1 MESILSFDCPWSEQ
15 MKSTVLIID
24 DLPSIL
30 ESMKVFFLHRDW
42 KVYTSLEGLKGLAMA
57 RKLKPGLVIL
67 DIKLPDIDGLVVLEK
82 LKKELPQTQVIIVTA
97 HQDMENTIASIKM
110 GAFDFIHKPID
121 IHEMDAALFRLSK
134 LASPEEKERS
144 SQVQEK
150 RTNYDDMPYIVG
162 KSMAMKE
169 VFKKIALVADSRVT
183 VLIQGESGT
192 GKELIAKAIHFQ
204 GIYRKQ
210 PFIVMDCSTLV
221 DTLTES
227 ELFGHEK
234 GAFTGADSTFVGRL
248 EKAGGGTIL
257 FDEIGE
263 MPLQTQSKLLR
274 FLHEKEFVRVGGTKV
289 IRSNARILAATNR
302 KLDSMMKQKE
312 FREDLFHR
320 LSVMTIYVPPLRE
333 RKSDIPLLSEYLL
346 KKICAQID
354 MPVKGI
360 DTDMVYDIFSRHD
373 WPGNVR
379 QLENTLT
386 RAVLMA
392 KSSILSEEDLQSA
405 LGITSSKKESNQ
417 PFKPLRE
424 IEKDYILKVLNAFD
438 WHFGKTCRILGISRP
453 TLRTKLK
460 KYGIVEKD

>member
-1 MESILSFDCPWSEQ
+1 MASN
-15 MKSTVLIID
+15 VLIID
-24 DLPSIL
+24 DQPSIL
-30 ESMKVFFLHRDW
+30 ESMKVFFVQRDW
-42 KVYTSLEGLKGLAMA
+42 EVHTSEEGLKGLAMA
-57 RKLKPGLVIL
+57 RKLKPRLVIL

-82 LKKELPQTQVIIVTA
+82 IKKELPQVQVIIVTA
-97 HQDMENTIASIKM
+97 YQDMENTIASIKM

-121 IHEMDAALFRLSK
+121 IHEMDAALYKLSK
-134 LASPEEKERS
+134 LSGHVQKGHPGPT
-144 SQVQEK
+144 QEK
-150 RTNYDDMPYIVG
+150 RINNDMPYIVG

-204 GIYRKQ
+204 GKCRKQ

-221 DTLTES
+221 DSLTES

-234 GAFTGADSTFVGRL
+234 GAFTGADATSVGRL
-248 EKAGGGTIL
+248 EKAGEGTVF

-302 KLDSMMKQKE
+302 KLNTMMRQKK

-320 LSVMTIYVPPLRE
+320 LSVMIIHVPPLRE
-333 RKSDIPLLSEYLL
+333 RKSDIPLLAEYLV
-346 KKICAQID
+346 KKICTQID
-354 MPVKGI
+354 IPAKRV
-360 DTDMVYDIFSRHD
+360 DSDMLHAILTRHD

-386 RAVLMA
+386 RAVLMT
-392 KSSILSEEDLQSA
+392 KSPVLTEDDLIGA
-405 LGITSSKKESNQ
+405 LGRISKIEQKNQ
-417 PFKPLRE
+417 QFRPLCE
-424 IEKDYILKVLNAFD
+424 IEKDYIVKVVNAFD
-438 WHFGKTCRILGISRP
+438 WHFGKACRILGISRP
-453 TLRTKLK
+453 TLRAKLK
-460 KYGIVEKD
+460 KYGIGAKQ

>member
-1 MESILSFDCPWSEQ
+1 MEDN
-15 MKSTVLIID
+15 VLIID
-24 DLPSIL
+24 DQPSIL
-30 ESMKVFFLHRDW
+30 ESMKVFFLQRDW
-42 KVYTSLEGLKGLAMA
+42 EVHTSLDGLTGLSMV
-57 RKLKPGLVIL
+57 RKLKPKLVIL
-67 DIKLPDIDGLVVLEK
+67 DIKLPDIDGLEVLDK
-82 LKKELPQTQVIIVTA
+82 IKKELPHTQVIIITA
-97 HQDMENTIASIKM
+97 YQDMENTIASIKM
-110 GAFDFIHKPID
+110 GAFEFIHKPID

-134 LASPEEKERS
+134 LSRPKDDGRIRQDS
-144 SQVQEK
+144 GK
-150 RTNYDDMPYIVG
+150 KINFDMPYIVG

-169 VFKKIALVADSRVT
+169 VFKKIALVTDSRVT

-204 GIYRKQ
+204 GAFRKQ

-248 EKAGGGTIL
+248 EKAGEGTIF

-302 KLDSMMKQKE
+302 KLDSMLRQKK

-320 LSVMTIYVPPLRE
+320 LSVMTIHVPPLRE
-333 RKSDIPLLSEYLL
+333 RKSDIPLLAEYLI
-346 KKICAQID
+346 KKICTQINISAKAFNSD
-354 MPVKGI
+354 MLHR
-360 DTDMVYDIFSRHD
+360 IFSRYE

-386 RAVLMA
+386 RAVLVA
-392 KSSILSEEDLQSA
+392 KSSVLTEEDLYCAIEKVS
-405 LGITSSKKESNQ
+405 GKKRENKQ
-417 PFKPLRE
+417 FKSLYE
-424 IEKDYILKVLNAFD
+424 IEKNYIIEVLNAFN

-453 TLRTKLK
+453 TLRSKLK
-460 KYGIVEKD
+460 KYGPIPNPKAKNH

>member
-1 MESILSFDCPWSEQ
+1 MASN
-15 MKSTVLIID
+15 VLIID
-24 DLPSIL
+24 DQPSIL
-30 ESMKVFFLHRDW
+30 ESMKVFFVQRDW
-42 KVYTSLEGLKGLAMA
+42 AVHTSEEGLKGLAMA
-57 RKLKPGLVIL
+57 RKLKPRLVIL

-82 LKKELPQTQVIIVTA
+82 IKKELPQVQVIIVTA
-97 HQDMENTIASIKM
+97 YQDMENTIASIKM

-121 IHEMDAALFRLSK
+121 IHEMDAALYKLSK
-134 LASPEEKERS
+134 LSGHEGKGHPSPT
-144 SQVQEK
+144 QEK
-150 RTNYDDMPYIVG
+150 KINNDMPYIVG

-204 GIYRKQ
+204 GKYRKQ

-227 ELFGHEK
+227 ELFGYEK
-234 GAFTGADSTFVGRL
+234 GAFTGADATSVGRL
-248 EKAGGGTIL
+248 EKAGEGTVF

-289 IRSNARILAATNR
+289 IRSNARIIAATNR
-302 KLDSMMKQKE
+302 KLNAMMRQNM

-320 LSVMTIYVPPLRE
+320 LSVMIIHVPPLRE
-333 RKSDIPLLSEYLL
+333 RKSDIPLLAEYLV
-346 KKICAQID
+346 KKICTQID
-354 MPVKGI
+354 IPVKRI
-360 DTDMVYDIFSRHD
+360 DADMLHAILTRHD

-386 RAVLMA
+386 RAVLMT
-392 KSSILSEEDLQSA
+392 KSPVLTEEDLYGA
-405 LGITSSKKESNQ
+405 LGRISKIKQEDQ
-417 PFKPLRE
+417 QFRPLCE
-424 IEKDYILKVLNAFD
+424 IEKDYIVKVVNAFD
-438 WHFGKTCRILGISRP
+438 WHFGKACRILGISRP
-453 TLRTKLK
+453 TLRAKLK
-460 KYGIVEKD
+460 KYGIGAKQ

>member
-1 MESILSFDCPWSEQ
+1 MEH
-15 MKSTVLIID
+15 TVLIID

-30 ESMKVFFLHRDW
+30 ESMKVFFLQRDW

-57 RKLKPGLVIL
+57 RKLKPRLVIL
-67 DIKLPDIDGLVVLEK
+67 DIKLPDIDGLTVLEK

-134 LASPEEKERS
+134 LTGPEEKEDF

-150 RTNYDDMPYIVG
+150 SVNCDTPYIVG
-162 KSMAMKE
+162 KSMAIKE
-169 VFKKIALVADSRVT
+169 VFKKIALVADSKVT

-204 GIYRKQ
+204 GGYRKQ
-210 PFIVMDCSTLV
+210 PFMVMDCSTLV

-248 EKAGGGTIL
+248 EKAGGGTIF

-302 KLDSMMKQKE
+302 KLDSMMNQKN

-320 LSVMTIYVPPLRE
+320 LSVMTIHVPPLRE
-333 RKSDIPLLSEYLL
+333 RKSDIPLLAEYLI

-354 MPVKGI
+354 IPAKRI
-360 DTDMVYDIFSRHD
+360 DASMVHDIFSRHD

-392 KSSILSEEDLQSA
+392 KSSILTEEDLQSA
-405 LGITSSKKESNQ
+405 LGRSSVKKEPTQ
-417 PFKPLRE
+417 PFKRLWE
-424 IEKDYILKVLNAFD
+424 IEKDYIVNVLNAVD

-453 TLRTKLK
+453 TLRAKLK
-460 KYGIVEKD
+460 KYEISEKG